1 MPKTEIKS
9 SQAHPATS
17 EPKPASQACLQTRA
31 LLSLWSLE
39 KKEGKAVSAG
49 KLSKHKAL
57 FQEMEA
63 AGTIQI
69 TQNSRYQY
77 FSISEEGKGKLLQGL
92 TSADFSFAGTVVS
105 TRESLDA
112 LELVVGQ
119 NAGITIAPTAN
130 GNGKTAEVTAVKAIA
145 SYEEFKTVALEV
157 FDRLNRDYNMDNLV
171 PIYRIRRELGDR
183 VARGQFSDWLFTLQ
197 SDDVFEL
204 LEESVED
211 SAPDK
216 IEDSVTTK
224 FGKLRCYAKR
234 LAA

>member
-17 EPKPASQACLQTRA
+17 EPKPASQSCLQTRA

-39 KKEGKAVSAG
+39 KREGKAVSAG

-69 TQNSRYQY
+69 TRNSRYQY
-77 FSISEEGKGKLLQGL
+77 FSISEKGKGKLLQGL
-92 TSADFSFAGTVVS
+92 TGADFSFAGTVVS

-119 NAGITIAPTAN
+119 NAGIAIAPTAN
-130 GNGKTAEVTAVKAIA
+130 GNGKTAEVKAVKAIA

-183 VARGQFSDWLFTLQ
+183 VSRAEFSEW
-197 SDDVFEL
+197 L
-204 LEESVED
+204 LEMQAQDIWQLIGGEMPDITPDKAED
-211 SAPDK
+211 SIKTALGG
-216 IEDSVTTK
+216 VRYYVRH
-224 FGKLRCYAKR
+224 L
-234 LAA
+234 